1 MPRDRMQ
8 PWYQF
13 LPAMTDDEFLA
24 LKQSIADH
32 GFRAE
37 CPVIMT
43 TDGRILDGHHRA
55 RACVELGIEPPT
67 VVVDIAEDDRWD
79 YVFDANVTRRHL
91 TAAQRREMAEQYVAR
106 HPAAPTAEVAE
117 KSGVSEMTARTIRR
131 ELGAPMRRPPTLSDK
146 LSEATDPYAIPGQPI
161 TVDVC
166 ATPETPVARD
176 LADYGYQPAVA
187 DAWRE
192 LFAAGRR
199 VRELPVEDLQHA
211 SASFLSLSLQEHEW
225 QAIGEHVREVFRLI
239 RLEHW
244 QAGLDSVA

>member
-91 TAAQRREMAEQYVAR
+91 TAAQRRDMAEQYVAR

-117 KSGVSEMTARTIRR
+117 KSGVSRRTAGAIRH
-131 ELGAPMRRPPTLSDK
+131 EAGALAPMPQRARPDVQFAHTPMPTPSDK

-161 TVDVC
+161 TVDVDP
-166 ATPETPVARD
+166 AAETAR
-176 LADYGYQPAVA
+176 
-187 DAWRE
+187 AWRE

-211 SASFLSLSLQEHEW
+211 SAAFLSLSLQEHEW

-239 RLEHW
+239 KLEHW

>member
-1 MPRDRMQ
+1 MSRDRMQ

-91 TAAQRREMAEQYVAR
+91 SSSQRREMAEQYVAR

-117 KSGVSEMTARTIRR
+117 KSGVSRRTAGAIRH
-131 ELGAPMRRPPTLSDK
+131 EAGALAPMPQRANRPDAQFAHTPMPTVS
-146 LSEATDPYAIPGQPI
+146 
-161 TVDVC
+161 

-187 DAWRE
+187 YAWRE

-211 SASFLSLSLQEHEW
+211 SAAFLSLSLQEHEW

-239 RLEHW
+239 KLEHW
-244 QAGLDSVA
+244 QAGLQQRRVT